1 MRLSLREELI
11 DRYHLPDSDA
21 VLVGRA
27 ELLAPPDR
35 ELLKAVLVHGQRPSA
50 VADLLRQPAN
60 RIRQRLYRLCRRL
73 TSGEFLAAARA
84 ISYLDKSDGEWARL
98 YFCERRSQREL
109 AELFELAPHRVRR
122 RVEDVSSKVEAIR
135 HLFQI
140 TRQGSGR

>member
-27 ELLAPPDR
+27 ELLAPSDR

-50 VADLLRQPAN
+50 VAALLRQPAN
-60 RIRQRLYRLCRRL
+60 RLRQRLYRLCRRL
-73 TSGEFLAAARA
+73 TSSEFLSAARA
-84 ISYLDKSDGEWARL
+84 LSYLDKADAEWARL

-109 AELFELAPHRVRR
+109 AEQFQIAPHHVRR
-122 RVEDVSSKVEAIR
+122 RVEDIASKVAAIR
-135 HLFQI
+135 HMFER
-140 TRQGSGR
+140 TRQSSIK